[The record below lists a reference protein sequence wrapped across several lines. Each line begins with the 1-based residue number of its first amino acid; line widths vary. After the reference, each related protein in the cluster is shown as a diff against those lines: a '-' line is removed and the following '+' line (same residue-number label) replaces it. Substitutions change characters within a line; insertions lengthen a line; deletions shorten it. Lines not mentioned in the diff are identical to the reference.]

1 MAVTV
6 TKEGD
11 VFRFSGRAFDI
22 TKAKNKALEPYGC
35 RVHNYGLVLE
45 LIPDDSQRAGF
56 AQQIGNAR
64 FMRNQYL
71 NDCIAYYEETRKTLP
86 VDVYKKEY
94 FPKLKEQYKFLTL
107 SDKFALESAIE
118 HVDRAYKNFFDGRAA
133 FPKFTSKWKPSGN
146 SYTTKRANRNIRL
159 EERDGLPYIK
169 LPKVGLVRFVL
180 PKKQTI
186 QTLVPYGTS
195 ILSVAV
201 KKKGD
206 RYTASLQLETVVE
219 SPVQLN
225 QMSVRDIMAA
235 DMGIKLFAVIG
246 GEDWEKE
253 IPNPRWIR
261 IHEKRLRRLQKSLS
275 RMKYDEETHT
285 GSKNW
290 EKAKQKVAA
299 EYRKIANQRKD
310 FQHKLSR
317 RIADSCSV
325 FCCEDLNI
333 RGMVRNRHL
342 AKEIAST
349 SWGQFLTMVKY
360 KMERQGKHFIQVSRW
375 FPSSQTCSHCGFKN
389 TAVKDLVIRSWK
401 CPKCGTYHN
410 RDVNAKDNIL
420 AEGIRLLQENGNI
433 VTV

>member
-6 TKEGD
+6 TKEND
-11 VFRFSGRAFDI
+11 VFRFSGRAFNI
-22 TKAKNKALEPYGC
+22 TEAKNKALEPYGC
-35 RVHNYGLVLE
+35 RVHDYGLVLQ
-45 LIPDDSQRAGF
+45 LIPDDSQRANL

-71 NDCIAYYEETRKTLP
+71 NDRIAYYEETRKTLS

-133 FPKFTSKWKPSGN
+133 FPKFASKWKPSGN
-146 SYTTKRANRNIRL
+146 TYTSKWTSNNIRL
-159 EERDGLPYIK
+159 EEQGGLPYIR
-169 LPKVGLVRFVL
+169 LPKIGLVRFVL
-180 PKKQTI
+180 PKKQTV
-186 QTLVPYGTS
+186 QTLVPHGTS
-195 ILSVAV
+195 ILSATV

-206 RYTASLQLETVVE
+206 RYTVSLQLETVIE
-219 SPVQLN
+219 SPVRLR
-225 QMSVRDIMAA
+225 QMPVRDILAV

-246 GEDWEKE
+246 GANWEKE
-253 IPNPRWIR
+253 IANPRWIR

-275 RMKYDEETHT
+275 RKQYDKETHT

-317 RIADSCSV
+317 RIADNCSA

-333 RGMVRNRHL
+333 RGMIRNRPL
-342 AKEIAST
+342 AKEIASA
-349 SWGQFLTMVKY
+349 SWGQFLVMVKY
-360 KMERQGKHFIQVSRW
+360 KMERQGKHFIQVGCW
-375 FPSSQTCSHCGFKN
+375 FPSSQTCSQCGFRNTKVKN
-389 TAVKDLVIRSWK
+389 LVIRSWK
-401 CPKCGTYHN
+401 CPKCGAYHN

-420 AEGIRLLQENGNI
+420 TEGIRLLQENGI
-433 VTV
+433 TVTM

>member
-71 NDCIAYYEETRKTLP
+71 NDRIAYYEETRKTLP

-275 RMKYDEETHT
+275 E
-285 GSKNW
+285 
-290 EKAKQKVAA
+290 
-299 EYRKIANQRKD
+299 
-310 FQHKLSR
+310 
-317 RIADSCSV
+317 
-325 FCCEDLNI
+325 
-333 RGMVRNRHL
+333 
-342 AKEIAST
+342 
-349 SWGQFLTMVKY
+349 
-360 KMERQGKHFIQVSRW
+360 
-375 FPSSQTCSHCGFKN
+375 
-389 TAVKDLVIRSWK
+389 
-401 CPKCGTYHN
+401 
-410 RDVNAKDNIL
+410 
-420 AEGIRLLQENGNI
+420 
-433 VTV
+433 

>member
-22 TKAKNKALEPYGC
+22 TKAKNEALEPYGC
-35 RVHNYGLVLE
+35 RIHNYGLVLE

-71 NDCIAYYEETRKTLP
+71 NDRIAYYKETRKTLP
-86 VDVYKKEY
+86 VDVYKKKY
-94 FPKLKEQYKFLTL
+94 FPKLKEQYSFLTL

-118 HVDRAYKNFFDGRAA
+118 HVDTAYKNFFEGRAA
-133 FPKFTSKWKPSGN
+133 FPKFASKWKPSGN
-146 SYTTKRANRNIRL
+146 TYTTKWTGNNIRL
-159 EERDGLPYIK
+159 EEHDGLPYIK
-169 LPKVGLVRFVL
+169 LPKVGLVRFIL

-186 QTLVPYGTS
+186 QTLVPHGTS

-235 DMGIKLFAVIG
+235 DMGIKLFAIIG

-275 RMKYDEETHT
+275 RKKYDKETHT

-290 EKAKQKVAA
+290 EAGTQDGQKA
-299 EYRKIANQRKD
+299 E
-310 FQHKLSR
+310 SG
-317 RIADSCSV
+317 S
-325 FCCEDLNI
+325 
-333 RGMVRNRHL
+333 
-342 AKEIAST
+342 
-349 SWGQFLTMVKY
+349 
-360 KMERQGKHFIQVSRW
+360 
-375 FPSSQTCSHCGFKN
+375 
-389 TAVKDLVIRSWK
+389 
-401 CPKCGTYHN
+401 GT
-410 RDVNAKDNIL
+410 
-420 AEGIRLLQENGNI
+420 E
-433 VTV
+433 

>member
-22 TKAKNKALEPYGC
+22 TKAKNEALEPYGC

-71 NDCIAYYEETRKTLP
+71 NDRIAYYKETRKTLP
-86 VDVYKKEY
+86 VDVYKKKY
-94 FPKLKEQYKFLTL
+94 FPKLKEQYSFLTL

-118 HVDRAYKNFFDGRAA
+118 HVDTAYKNFFEGRAA
-133 FPKFTSKWKPSGN
+133 FPKFASKWKPSGN
-146 SYTTKRANRNIRL
+146 TYTTKWTGNNIRL
-159 EERDGLPYIK
+159 EEHDGLPYIK
-169 LPKVGLVRFVL
+169 LPKVGLVRFIL

-186 QTLVPYGTS
+186 QTLVLHGTS

-206 RYTASLQLETVVE
+206 RYTASLQSETVVE

-235 DMGIKLFAVIG
+235 DMGIKLFAIIG

-261 IHEKRLRRLQKSLS
+261 IHEKRLRR
-275 RMKYDEETHT
+275 
-285 GSKNW
+285 
-290 EKAKQKVAA
+290 
-299 EYRKIANQRKD
+299 
-310 FQHKLSR
+310 
-317 RIADSCSV
+317 RIVDRCSV

-333 RGMVRNRHL
+333 RGMVKNRRL
-342 AKEIAST
+342 AKEISSA

-375 FPSSQTCSHCGFKN
+375 FPSSQTCSRCGFQN
-389 TAVKDLVIRSWK
+389 TVVKDLVIRSWK

-410 RDVNAKDNIL
+410 RDVNAKNNIL
-420 AEGIRLLQENGNI
+420 AEGIRLLQKNGII